1 MDALALAVAAALL
14 VVGAA
19 ALVVR
24 RWRPAA
30 AAIAVGLAMPAIA
43 FTDAGFAAPS
53 TVALATLALPAVT
66 SMAGWGCTRTRVAVA
81 VALVAGLVA
90 GPLRTLV
97 YDPYYDLT
105 CLTRCLPNPL
115 AVTPLGHGMTTALL
129 AAGLLVPPALT
140 WAAVTGPDR
149 LPLGLLAAASW
160 GIAVSG
166 DRDVEAAALTGVVLL
181 VHVGLEVARAFDARA
196 RIADLA
202 QALRAAGDVE
212 ETLRQ
217 LVSDPRLAVAYW
229 LQEEDSFVDPA
240 GRHTSGTSD
249 GLLAT
254 DIRGP
259 EGLEARFLHTPGTD
273 AAAIADA
280 VDGSARIAL
289 ENGRLSARVRSQARR
304 LEASRRRIVTD
315 ADAERRRLERDLHDG
330 AQQHVLALGVEI
342 RRAMDSAADPEER
355 ALLGSSLAATQL
367 VLDELRELS
376 HGFYPSSLDQ
386 AGLRNAL
393 DGVSD
398 QSPVPMSVRSIPDER
413 LPAEVERA
421 VYLLVARVAGAGTEP
436 LEVSVTCSETEVDV
450 VIWGA
455 RHPQGVLPDVFAVL
469 GGTLMSTDEGKVP
482 AVRARIPLTPRT
494 EAPQ

>member
-19 ALVVR
+19 ALVVH

-30 AAIAVGLAMPAIA
+30 AAIAVGLALPAIA
-43 FTDAGFAAPS
+43 LADSGFAGLL
-53 TVALATLALPAVT
+53 TVALAALALPAVT
-66 SMAGWGCTRTRVAVA
+66 STAGWGCTRTRASVA
-81 VALVAGLVA
+81 VALVGGLVA

-115 AVTPLGHGMTTALL
+115 AVARLGHGVTTALL

-149 LPLGLLAAASW
+149 LPLGLLAGSSW
-160 GIAVSG
+160 GIVVSG
-166 DRDVEAAALTGVVLL
+166 DRDVEAAAFAGAVLL
-181 VHVGLEVARAFDARA
+181 VRVGVEVARAFDARA
-196 RIADLA
+196 RIAELA
-202 QALRAAGDVE
+202 QALRAAKDVE
-212 ETLRQ
+212 ETLR
-217 LVSDPRLAVAYW
+217 RLAGDPGLVVAYW

-240 GRHTSGTSD
+240 GRPVSGTSE

-259 EGLEARFLHTPGTD
+259 EGLEARFLHGPGTD
-273 AAAIADA
+273 AAALADA

-289 ENGRLSARVRSQARR
+289 ENGRLRARVRSQGRR
-304 LEASRRRIVTD
+304 LEASRERIVTD

-330 AQQHVLALGVEI
+330 AQQHVLALGVEL
-342 RRAMDSAADPEER
+342 RRAMDSAADPDER
-355 ALLGSSLAATQL
+355 TLLSSSLATTQL

-386 AGLRNAL
+386 TGLRNAL

-398 QSPVPMSVRSIPDER
+398 QSPVPMTVRSIPDER
-413 LPAEVERA
+413 LPAEAERA
-421 VYLLVARVAGAGTEP
+421 VYLLVARVAAVGTEP
-436 LEVSVTCSETEVDV
+436 LVVSVTRSGTDVDV

-455 RHPQGVLPDVFAVL
+455 RHPEGVLPDVFAVL
-469 GGTLMSTDEGKVP
+469 GGTLTSTDEGKVP
-482 AVRARIPLTPRT
+482 VVRARIPLTPRT
-494 EAPQ
+494 ETSQ